1 LIEDTFDTPKIW
13 KWQREEEENVIKTI
27 KGNAVKKENCNQSSI

>member
-1 LIEDTFDTPKIW
+1 LIEDTFVTLKIW

-27 KGNAVKKENCNQSSI
+27 KGNDVKKENFNQSSI

>member
-1 LIEDTFDTPKIW
+1 M

-27 KGNAVKKENCNQSSI
+27 KGYAVKKENFNQSSI